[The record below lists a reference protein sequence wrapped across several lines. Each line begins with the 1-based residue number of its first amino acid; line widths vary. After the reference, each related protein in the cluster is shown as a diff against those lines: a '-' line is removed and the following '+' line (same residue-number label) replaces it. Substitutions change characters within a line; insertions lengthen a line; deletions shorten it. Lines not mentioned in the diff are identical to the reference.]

1 LAEKS
6 AEEKKE
12 EQEHLREQEELGA
25 VPQESW
31 ALTRAWI
38 STILRSLHGL
48 SRLSSSFRTG

>member
-12 EQEHLREQEELGA
+12 EQEHLREQEELGE

-31 ALTRAWI
+31 ALKWA
-38 STILRSLHGL
+38 SMSMILRSLRGL
-48 SRLSSSFRTG
+48 SRLSSFFRIE